1 MKTRHLHKKLR
12 SFGLSKHDARKVTAM
27 ARSAGITNAEALEVF
42 SAVMLIGSIVTW
54 GEANRAVIRNL
65 EKLLALTTAE
75 EQSVRNENHRK

>member
-42 SAVMLIGSIVTW
+42 SAVMLIVLYCQMFDRLAEL
-54 GEANRAVIRNL
+54 GEREDIH
-65 EKLLALTTAE
+65 EY
-75 EQSVRNENHRK
+75 